1 MTTGGCLCGAVR
13 YEISEPLAPI
23 EICHCSQCRKAQGT
37 PFATNIPVSEAHFTI
52 TRGGGSLRVYES
64 SPGKQ
69 RLFCERCGS
78 PVISRRAA
86 LPEVVR
92 VRAGTLDGAIAARP
106 RAHFHTA
113 SKADWWDITDD
124 LPRYATRD

>member
-13 YEISEPLAPI
+13 YDISEPLAPI

-37 PFATNIPVSEAHFTI
+37 PFATNIPVSKRQFTI
-52 TRGGGSLRVYES
+52 TRGAASLRAYES
-64 SPGKQ
+64 SPGKE

-78 PVISRRAA
+78 PIISRRLA
-86 LPEVVR
+86 LPDVVR
-92 VRAGTLDGAIAARP
+92 VRAGTVDGAISARP
-106 RAHFHTA
+106 RAHFHIA

-124 LPRYATRD
+124 LPQFATRD